1 MKDLLHILLVD
12 DEEVVHQTLCDYLHD
27 LGHVVESARD
37 GHAALKIL
45 KDNYYDLALVDI
57 RMPGIDGMSLLEK
70 IPEIRPEMP
79 IVIITG
85 HGSMESAI
93 QALRLGAADFL
104 TKPIKLLE
112 LDAVLEKCINL
123 FTLRRE
129 KKVLQQTLR
138 KIQYGDFNGI
148 VNRFIGIDP
157 ATVKIRKQI
166 NEAVEAGCD
175 TILITGETGVGKEV
189 AATEIHNRSST
200 AEGPFIP
207 VCCPALPETL
217 LESAMFG
224 HVRGA
229 FTGAHEDR
237 AGYFEMADG
246 GTLFLDDIGDL
257 SLSAQAAILR
267 VMEART
273 FRRVGGL
280 KEIRVS
286 IRVIAATN
294 IPLEDLV
301 REGRFRRDLFY
312 RLNVYTIHIPPL
324 RERREDIFPLAE
336 HFLNSYASARNLHF
350 QGFSDAAKDALINY
364 DYPGNAR
371 ELRNMIELAAI
382 QCRSGLIQA
391 EHIRLQSPLDEI
403 CISTIENNDND
414 KDKEKTRILKALD
427 DARWNRRLAAQK
439 LGMPYSTLRYKLKNY
454 GIT

>member
-12 DEEVVHQTLCDYLHD
+12 DEEVVHQTLSDYLHD
-27 LGHVVESARD
+27 LGHVVEGVRD
-37 GHAALKIL
+37 GYSALQIL
-45 KDNYYDLALVDI
+45 KDNYFDLALVDI
-57 RMPGIDGMSLLEK
+57 RMPGIDGISLLDK

-112 LDAVLEKCINL
+112 LDAVLEKCVNL
-123 FTLRRE
+123 YTLRRE
-129 KKVLQQTLR
+129 KSVLQQTIK
-138 KIQYGDFNGI
+138 KIQYGDIDGGATH
-148 VNRFIGIDP
+148 FIGVSASAIK
-157 ATVKIRKQI
+157 VRKQI
-166 NEAVEAGCD
+166 EEAVDAGCE

-189 AATEIHNRSST
+189 AASEIHNKASN
-200 AEGPFIP
+200 AHGPFIP

-257 SLSAQAAILR
+257 SLSAQASILR

-280 KEIRVS
+280 KEIKVALRV
-286 IRVIAATN
+286 VAATN
-294 IPLEDLV
+294 IPLENLV

-312 RLNVYTIHIPPL
+312 RLNVYTIHIPPI
-324 RERREDIFPLAE
+324 RERKEDIMPLAE
-336 HFLNSYASARNLHF
+336 HFLNSYASMRNLHF
-350 QGFSDAAKDALINY
+350 QGFSDSARNALMNY

-382 QCRSGLIQA
+382 QCRSGMILP
-391 EHIRLQSPLDEI
+391 EHIRLQNLLDVIPISPAEDH
-403 CISTIENNDND
+403 D
-414 KDKEKTRILKALD
+414 KGTEKSRILKALE

-439 LGMPYSTLRYKLKNY
+439 LDMPYSTLRYKLKNF

>member
-1 MKDLLHILLVD
+1 MKESLHVLLVD
-12 DEEVVHQTLCDYLHD
+12 DEEVVHQTLCDYLQD
-27 LGHVVESARD
+27 LGHVVEGARE
-37 GHAALKIL
+37 GLTALKIL
-45 KDNYYDLALVDI
+45 KENYFDLALVDI

-79 IVIITG
+79 VVIITG

-112 LDAVLEKCINL
+112 LDAVLEKCIKL
-123 FTLRRE
+123 FNLRRE
-129 KKVLQQTLR
+129 KRVLQQTIK
-138 KIQYGDFNGI
+138 KIQYGDLNGG
-148 VNRFIGIDP
+148 VHRFIGVSGSTIH
-157 ATVKIRKQI
+157 VRKQV
-166 NEAVEAGCD
+166 NEAVEADCD
-175 TILITGETGVGKEV
+175 TILVTGETGVGKEV
-189 AATEIHNRSST
+189 AATEIHNRSLS
-200 AEGPFIP
+200 ADGPFIP

-217 LESAMFG
+217 LESALFG

-237 AGYFEMADG
+237 AGYFEMSDG

-257 SLSAQAAILR
+257 SPSAQAAILR
-267 VMEART
+267 VMESRI

-280 KEIRVS
+280 KEIRVNL
-286 IRVIAATN
+286 RVIAATN
-294 IPLEDLV
+294 IPLENLV

-324 RERREDIFPLAE
+324 KERRDDILPLAE
-336 HFLNSYASARNLHF
+336 HFLNCYSSARNLHF
-350 QGFSDAAKDALINY
+350 QGFADAAKDVLFSY

-391 EHIRLQSPLDEI
+391 EHIRLQNPLDEVY
-403 CISTIENNDND
+403 ISPMVENN
-414 KDKEKTRILKALD
+414 KDKEKNRILRALD
-427 DARWNRRLAAQK
+427 DTRWNRRLAAQK